1 MHMKK
6 TIVMAS
12 VLLAMLLISLL
23 AIPDH
28 SNCRPFVMFGSEEK
42 ADLIIAGLI
51 NRLGGLPKSRLSLA
65 IDQSHPQANIY
76 SVTDW
81 DIEAVAVGNTNTLL
95 DSLMDDD
102 PVYYYTIDFRTY
114 YTDGSEEL
122 LRWSS
127 WRYGIVVCP
136 VVLLSGNGASGEID
150 LAH

>member
-1 MHMKK
+1 M
-6 TIVMAS
+6 
-12 VLLAMLLISLL
+12 
-23 AIPDH
+23 
-28 SNCRPFVMFGSEEK
+28 
-42 ADLIIAGLI
+42 
-51 NRLGGLPKSRLSLA
+51 SLA

-102 PVYYYTIDFRTY
+102 PVYSHTIDFRTY
-114 YTDGSEEL
+114 YTDGSEEQ

-136 VVLLSGNGASGEID
+136 VVLLLGDGAPGEID